1 MLPRNPD
8 IWIPKILLM
17 VKFEINVY
25 KKTVTKLWSYQKL
38 VFKKNIIA
46 VGQMK
51 SFLVNKAAAKK

>member
-1 MLPRNPD
+1 MLPKNPD

-17 VKFEINVY
+17 VKFEINMY
-25 KKTVTKLWSYQKL
+25 KKLLLSCGLIKNLFL
-38 VFKKNIIA
+38 KNIIA